1 MLWREVFSCEIS
13 DQDSPPDWKACHG
26 WYLCKLGSTW
36 VFEDHLC
43 EYQLKRK
50 FISAILEKQSLWNCE
65 EIWILCK
72 AASLI
77 HRGRFGFGFL
87 WQGPSPAVS
96 PCSALRPPW
105 EVCLG
110 TRTLPHSCGARCARG
125 TGDGHGPGPACLLRA
140 EPCVLARGGLHFKQ
154 EVGSLLGKK
163 AWWELTRS
171 YILWTKFLFL
181 SFRSLS
187 QNYSVRLNWWL
198 QDSWDHKA
206 PSVQCF

>member
-72 AASLI
+72 EAASPT
-77 HRGRFGFGFL
+77 HRGRFGFDL
-87 WQGPSPAVS
+87 WQDPSPAVS

-105 EVCLG
+105 EGVSGHPYPSTLLWCPVCPG
-110 TRTLPHSCGARCARG
+110 HGWRPWAGSSLPSACRSLRPGARQ
-125 TGDGHGPGPACLLRA
+125 P
-140 EPCVLARGGLHFKQ
+140 
-154 EVGSLLGKK
+154 SL
-163 AWWELTRS
+163 
-171 YILWTKFLFL
+171 
-181 SFRSLS
+181 
-187 QNYSVRLNWWL
+187 
-198 QDSWDHKA
+198 
-206 PSVQCF
+206 